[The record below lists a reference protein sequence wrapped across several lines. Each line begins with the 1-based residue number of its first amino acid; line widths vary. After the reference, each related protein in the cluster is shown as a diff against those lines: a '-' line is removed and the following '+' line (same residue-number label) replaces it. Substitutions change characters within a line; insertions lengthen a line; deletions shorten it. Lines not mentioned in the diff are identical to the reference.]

1 VYEQFPVLAARR
13 STQAGLLSGGQQQ
26 MLAIAQGLMSRPKIL
41 LLDEPSAGL
50 SPVVLAEVLQHIAA
64 LRASGL
70 AVLLV
75 EQNIDAVLSVADR
88 IVMMDFGRVTWQG
101 ASDDPALARLL
112 ASEYTS
118 FGASG

>member
-75 EQNIDAVLSVADR
+75 
-88 IVMMDFGRVTWQG
+88 
-101 ASDDPALARLL
+101 
-112 ASEYTS
+112 
-118 FGASG
+118 